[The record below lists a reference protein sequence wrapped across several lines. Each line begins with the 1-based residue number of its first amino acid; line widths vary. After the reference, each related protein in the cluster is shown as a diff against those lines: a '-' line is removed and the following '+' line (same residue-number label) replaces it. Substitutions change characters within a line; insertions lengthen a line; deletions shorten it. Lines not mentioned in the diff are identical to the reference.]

1 MVFLIR
7 AMFGKALKT
16 NDALAF
22 AVLTGCLRVSKESI
36 FTGLNNFKILS
47 ITDTRFDEQFGFTDA
62 EVQKLLSDYHLEN
75 RFREVKEW
83 YDGYRFGKAD
93 VYCPWDVIN
102 FVDRAKD
109 DPEAKPEAYWINTS
123 GNDLVKRFIDKAHK
137 TTKNEIE
144 RLIAGEVIENELR
157 LDLTYEEIDQSI
169 ENLWSVLFTT
179 GYLTQVGRTEEGAY
193 RLVIPNREVREVFRL
208 QINEWF
214 KRSIFS
220 NAERLTTFWKPEGDS
235 MALTKPYILVGGIV
249 LFVALL
255 FFFTK
260 LPEIKPEEEKEVT
273 AIVEEKPAASIWK
286 RRQFVRSVVAQFC
299 YCAAQTGIFGF
310 FINYVTEMDPGISN
324 LRASRILAFGGMALF
339 MIGRLSVS
347 FTMKWLAPGRL
358 LTWYSLLSAVCMALV
373 VASVGT
379 LSLYALYLSFFFM
392 SIMFPTIFALGLEGM
407 GVYTKKASSYIV
419 MGVAGGAFSPMLMG
433 YIGEENMA
441 LGFIVPLIAFLYIL
455 YFAIKCKR

>member
-1 MVFLIR
+1 MEKQKKQLLVAAPGGKSYLVPFILITSLFLLWGFAHGLLDVLNKHFQGVFTMTKAESGLVQFSTYIAYFLMALPAGAFMKRYGYRKGIIMGLLLFAIGAFGFIPAAFLHSATPFLIALFVIACGLCILETAANPYSTILGPSASAAQR
-7 AMFGKALKT
+7 LNLSQSFNGLGWILGPLVGSLLIFGA
-16 NDALAF
+16 
-22 AVLTGCLRVSKESI
+22 S
-36 FTGLNNFKILS
+36 
-47 ITDTRFDEQFGFTDA
+47 
-62 EVQKLLSDYHLEN
+62 
-75 RFREVKEW
+75 
-83 YDGYRFGKAD
+83 
-93 VYCPWDVIN
+93 
-102 FVDRAKD
+102 
-109 DPEAKPEAYWINTS
+109 
-123 GNDLVKRFIDKAHK
+123 
-137 TTKNEIE
+137 
-144 RLIAGEVIENELR
+144 
-157 LDLTYEEIDQSI
+157 
-169 ENLWSVLFTT
+169 
-179 GYLTQVGRTEEGAY
+179 
-193 RLVIPNREVREVFRL
+193 
-208 QINEWF
+208 
-214 KRSIFS
+214 
-220 NAERLTTFWKPEGDS
+220 EGDS

-260 LPEIKPEEEKEVT
+260 LPEIKPEEEEEVT
-273 AIVEEKPAASIWK
+273 AIVEEKPAASLWK

-339 MIGRLSVS
+339 MIGRLSGS

-455 YFAIKCKR
+455 YFAIKCNR

>member
-1 MVFLIR
+1 MEKQKKQLLVAAPGGKSYLVPFILITSLFLLWGFAHGLLDVLNKHFQGVFTMTKAESGLVQFSTYIAYFLMALPAGAFMKRYGYRKGIIMGLLLFAIGAFGFIPAAFLHSATPFLIALFVIACGLCILETAANPYSTILGPLASAAQR
-7 AMFGKALKT
+7 LNLSQSFNGLGWILGPLVGGLLIFGA
-16 NDALAF
+16 
-22 AVLTGCLRVSKESI
+22 S
-36 FTGLNNFKILS
+36 
-47 ITDTRFDEQFGFTDA
+47 
-62 EVQKLLSDYHLEN
+62 
-75 RFREVKEW
+75 
-83 YDGYRFGKAD
+83 
-93 VYCPWDVIN
+93 
-102 FVDRAKD
+102 
-109 DPEAKPEAYWINTS
+109 
-123 GNDLVKRFIDKAHK
+123 
-137 TTKNEIE
+137 
-144 RLIAGEVIENELR
+144 
-157 LDLTYEEIDQSI
+157 
-169 ENLWSVLFTT
+169 
-179 GYLTQVGRTEEGAY
+179 
-193 RLVIPNREVREVFRL
+193 
-208 QINEWF
+208 
-214 KRSIFS
+214 
-220 NAERLTTFWKPEGDS
+220 EGDS

-260 LPEIKPEEEKEVT
+260 LPEIKPEEEEEVT
-273 AIVEEKPAASIWK
+273 AIVEEKPAASLWK

-339 MIGRLSVS
+339 MIGRLSGS

-455 YFAIKCKR
+455 YFAIKCNR

>member
-1 MVFLIR
+1 MEKQKKQSLVAAPGGKSYLVPFILITSLFLLWGFAHGLLDVLNKHFQGVFTMTKAESGLVQFSTYIAYFLMALPAGAFMKRYGYRKGIIMGLLLFAIGAFGFIPAAFLYSATPFLIALFVIACGLCILETAANPYSTILGPPASAAQR
-7 AMFGKALKT
+7 LNLSQSFNGLGWILGPLVGGLLIFGA
-16 NDALAF
+16 
-22 AVLTGCLRVSKESI
+22 S
-36 FTGLNNFKILS
+36 
-47 ITDTRFDEQFGFTDA
+47 
-62 EVQKLLSDYHLEN
+62 
-75 RFREVKEW
+75 
-83 YDGYRFGKAD
+83 
-93 VYCPWDVIN
+93 
-102 FVDRAKD
+102 
-109 DPEAKPEAYWINTS
+109 
-123 GNDLVKRFIDKAHK
+123 
-137 TTKNEIE
+137 
-144 RLIAGEVIENELR
+144 
-157 LDLTYEEIDQSI
+157 
-169 ENLWSVLFTT
+169 
-179 GYLTQVGRTEEGAY
+179 
-193 RLVIPNREVREVFRL
+193 
-208 QINEWF
+208 
-214 KRSIFS
+214 
-220 NAERLTTFWKPEGDS
+220 EGDS

-260 LPEIKPEEEKEVT
+260 LPEIKPEEEEEVT
-273 AIVEEKPAASIWK
+273 AIVEEKPAASLWK

-339 MIGRLSVS
+339 MIGRLSGS

>member
-1 MVFLIR
+1 MEKQKKQSLVAAPGGKSYLVPFVLITSLFLLWGFAHGLLDVLNKHFQGVFTMTKAESGLVQFSTYIAYFLMALPAGAFMKRYGYRKGIIMGLLLFAIGAFGFIPAAFLHSATPFLIALFVIACGLCILETAANPYSTILGPSASAAQR
-7 AMFGKALKT
+7 LNLSQSFNGLGWILGPLVGGLLIFGA
-16 NDALAF
+16 
-22 AVLTGCLRVSKESI
+22 S
-36 FTGLNNFKILS
+36 
-47 ITDTRFDEQFGFTDA
+47 
-62 EVQKLLSDYHLEN
+62 
-75 RFREVKEW
+75 
-83 YDGYRFGKAD
+83 
-93 VYCPWDVIN
+93 
-102 FVDRAKD
+102 
-109 DPEAKPEAYWINTS
+109 
-123 GNDLVKRFIDKAHK
+123 
-137 TTKNEIE
+137 
-144 RLIAGEVIENELR
+144 
-157 LDLTYEEIDQSI
+157 
-169 ENLWSVLFTT
+169 
-179 GYLTQVGRTEEGAY
+179 
-193 RLVIPNREVREVFRL
+193 
-208 QINEWF
+208 
-214 KRSIFS
+214 
-220 NAERLTTFWKPEGDS
+220 EGDS

-260 LPEIKPEEEKEVT
+260 LPEIKPEEEEEVT

-299 YCAAQTGIFGF
+299 YCASQTGIFGF

-339 MIGRLSVS
+339 MIGRLSGS

-455 YFAIKCKR
+455 YFAIKCNR

>member
-1 MVFLIR
+1 MEKQRKQSVVAAPGGKSYLVPFILITSLFLLWGFAHGLLDVLNKHFQGVFTMTKAESGLVQFSTYIAYFLMALPAGAFMKRYGYRKGIIMGLLLFAIGAFGFIPAAFLHSATPFLIALFVIACGLCILETAANPYSTILGPSASAAQR
-7 AMFGKALKT
+7 LNLSQSFNGLGWILGPLVGGLLIFGA
-16 NDALAF
+16 
-22 AVLTGCLRVSKESI
+22 S
-36 FTGLNNFKILS
+36 
-47 ITDTRFDEQFGFTDA
+47 
-62 EVQKLLSDYHLEN
+62 
-75 RFREVKEW
+75 
-83 YDGYRFGKAD
+83 
-93 VYCPWDVIN
+93 
-102 FVDRAKD
+102 
-109 DPEAKPEAYWINTS
+109 
-123 GNDLVKRFIDKAHK
+123 
-137 TTKNEIE
+137 
-144 RLIAGEVIENELR
+144 
-157 LDLTYEEIDQSI
+157 
-169 ENLWSVLFTT
+169 
-179 GYLTQVGRTEEGAY
+179 
-193 RLVIPNREVREVFRL
+193 
-208 QINEWF
+208 
-214 KRSIFS
+214 
-220 NAERLTTFWKPEGDS
+220 EGDS

-273 AIVEEKPAASIWK
+273 AIVEEKPAAFLWK

-339 MIGRLSVS
+339 MIGRLSGS

>member
-1 MVFLIR
+1 MEKQKKQLLVAAPGGKSYLVPFILITSLFLLWGFAHGLLDVLNKHFQGVFTMTKAESGLVQFSTYIAYFLMALPAGAFMKRYGYRKGIIMGLLLFAIGAFGFIPAAFLHSATPFLIALFVIACGLCILETAANPYSTILGPSASAAQR
-7 AMFGKALKT
+7 LNLSQSFNGLGWILGPLVGGLLIFGA
-16 NDALAF
+16 
-22 AVLTGCLRVSKESI
+22 S
-36 FTGLNNFKILS
+36 
-47 ITDTRFDEQFGFTDA
+47 
-62 EVQKLLSDYHLEN
+62 
-75 RFREVKEW
+75 
-83 YDGYRFGKAD
+83 
-93 VYCPWDVIN
+93 
-102 FVDRAKD
+102 
-109 DPEAKPEAYWINTS
+109 
-123 GNDLVKRFIDKAHK
+123 
-137 TTKNEIE
+137 
-144 RLIAGEVIENELR
+144 
-157 LDLTYEEIDQSI
+157 
-169 ENLWSVLFTT
+169 
-179 GYLTQVGRTEEGAY
+179 
-193 RLVIPNREVREVFRL
+193 
-208 QINEWF
+208 
-214 KRSIFS
+214 
-220 NAERLTTFWKPEGDS
+220 EGDS
-235 MALTKPYILVGGIV
+235 MALTKPYILVGGMC
-249 LFVALL
+249 LFVAFL

-260 LPEIKPEEEKEVT
+260 LPEIKPEEEEEVT
-273 AIVEEKPAASIWK
+273 AIVEEKPAASLWK

-339 MIGRLSVS
+339 MIGRLSGS

-455 YFAIKCKR
+455 YFAIKCNR

>member
-1 MVFLIR
+1 MEIQKKQSLVAAPGGKSYLVPFILITSLFLLWGFAHGLLDVLNKHFQGVFTMTKAESGLVQFSTYIAYFLMALPAGAFMKRYGYRKGIIMGLLLFAIGAFGFIPAAFLHSATPFLIALFVIACGLCILETAANPYSTILGPSASAAQR
-7 AMFGKALKT
+7 LNLSQSFNGLGWILGPLVGGLLIFGA
-16 NDALAF
+16 
-22 AVLTGCLRVSKESI
+22 S
-36 FTGLNNFKILS
+36 
-47 ITDTRFDEQFGFTDA
+47 
-62 EVQKLLSDYHLEN
+62 
-75 RFREVKEW
+75 
-83 YDGYRFGKAD
+83 
-93 VYCPWDVIN
+93 
-102 FVDRAKD
+102 
-109 DPEAKPEAYWINTS
+109 
-123 GNDLVKRFIDKAHK
+123 
-137 TTKNEIE
+137 
-144 RLIAGEVIENELR
+144 
-157 LDLTYEEIDQSI
+157 
-169 ENLWSVLFTT
+169 
-179 GYLTQVGRTEEGAY
+179 
-193 RLVIPNREVREVFRL
+193 
-208 QINEWF
+208 
-214 KRSIFS
+214 
-220 NAERLTTFWKPEGDS
+220 EGDS

-260 LPEIKPEEEKEVT
+260 LPEIKPEEEEEVT
-273 AIVEEKPAASIWK
+273 AIVEEKPAASLWK

-339 MIGRLSVS
+339 MIGRLSGS

-455 YFAIKCKR
+455 YFAIKCNR

>member
-1 MVFLIR
+1 MEKQKKQSLVAAPGGKSYLVPFILITSLFLLWGFAHGLLDVLNKHFQGVFTMTKAESGLVQFSTYIAYFLMALPAGAFMKRYGYRKGIIMGLLLFAIGAFGFIPAAFLHSATPFLIALFVIACGLCILETAANPYSTILGPSASAAQR
-7 AMFGKALKT
+7 LNLSQSFNGLGWILGHLVGGLLIFGA
-16 NDALAF
+16 
-22 AVLTGCLRVSKESI
+22 
-36 FTGLNNFKILS
+36 
-47 ITDTRFDEQFGFTDA
+47 
-62 EVQKLLSDYHLEN
+62 
-75 RFREVKEW
+75 
-83 YDGYRFGKAD
+83 
-93 VYCPWDVIN
+93 
-102 FVDRAKD
+102 
-109 DPEAKPEAYWINTS
+109 
-123 GNDLVKRFIDKAHK
+123 
-137 TTKNEIE
+137 
-144 RLIAGEVIENELR
+144 
-157 LDLTYEEIDQSI
+157 
-169 ENLWSVLFTT
+169 
-179 GYLTQVGRTEEGAY
+179 
-193 RLVIPNREVREVFRL
+193 
-208 QINEWF
+208 
-214 KRSIFS
+214 
-220 NAERLTTFWKPEGDS
+220 PEGDS

-260 LPEIKPEEEKEVT
+260 LPEIKPEEEEEEVT
-273 AIVEEKPAASIWK
+273 AIVEEKPAAFLWK

-339 MIGRLSVS
+339 MIGRLSGS

-441 LGFIVPLIAFLYIL
+441 LGFIVPLIAFLYNL

>member
-1 MVFLIR
+1 MEKQKKQSLVAAPGGKSYLVPFVLITSLFLLWGFAHGLLDVLNKHFQGVFTMTKAESGLVQFSTYIAYFLMALPAGAFMKRYGYRKGIIMGLLLFAIGAFGFIPAAFLHSATPFLIALFVIACGLCILETAANPYSTILGPPASAAQR
-7 AMFGKALKT
+7 LNLSQSFNGLGWILGPLVGGLLIFGA
-16 NDALAF
+16 
-22 AVLTGCLRVSKESI
+22 S
-36 FTGLNNFKILS
+36 
-47 ITDTRFDEQFGFTDA
+47 
-62 EVQKLLSDYHLEN
+62 
-75 RFREVKEW
+75 
-83 YDGYRFGKAD
+83 
-93 VYCPWDVIN
+93 
-102 FVDRAKD
+102 
-109 DPEAKPEAYWINTS
+109 
-123 GNDLVKRFIDKAHK
+123 
-137 TTKNEIE
+137 
-144 RLIAGEVIENELR
+144 
-157 LDLTYEEIDQSI
+157 
-169 ENLWSVLFTT
+169 
-179 GYLTQVGRTEEGAY
+179 
-193 RLVIPNREVREVFRL
+193 
-208 QINEWF
+208 
-214 KRSIFS
+214 
-220 NAERLTTFWKPEGDS
+220 EGDS

-260 LPEIKPEEEKEVT
+260 LPEIKPEEEEEVT
-273 AIVEEKPAASIWK
+273 AIVEEKPAASLWK

-339 MIGRLSVS
+339 MIGRLSGS

>member
-1 MVFLIR
+1 MEKQKKQLLVAAPGGKSYLVPFILITSLFLLWGFAHGLLDVLNKHFQGVFTMTKAESGLVQFSTYIAYFLMALPAGAFMKRYGYRKGIIMGLLLFAIGAFGFIPAAFLYSATPFLIALFVIACGLCILETAANPYSTILGPSASAAQR
-7 AMFGKALKT
+7 LNLSQSFNGLGWILGPLVGGLLIFGA
-16 NDALAF
+16 
-22 AVLTGCLRVSKESI
+22 S
-36 FTGLNNFKILS
+36 
-47 ITDTRFDEQFGFTDA
+47 
-62 EVQKLLSDYHLEN
+62 
-75 RFREVKEW
+75 
-83 YDGYRFGKAD
+83 
-93 VYCPWDVIN
+93 
-102 FVDRAKD
+102 
-109 DPEAKPEAYWINTS
+109 
-123 GNDLVKRFIDKAHK
+123 
-137 TTKNEIE
+137 
-144 RLIAGEVIENELR
+144 
-157 LDLTYEEIDQSI
+157 
-169 ENLWSVLFTT
+169 
-179 GYLTQVGRTEEGAY
+179 
-193 RLVIPNREVREVFRL
+193 
-208 QINEWF
+208 
-214 KRSIFS
+214 
-220 NAERLTTFWKPEGDS
+220 EGDS

-260 LPEIKPEEEKEVT
+260 LPEIKPEEEEEVT
-273 AIVEEKPAASIWK
+273 AIVEEKPAASLWK

-339 MIGRLSVS
+339 MIGRLSGS

-455 YFAIKCKR
+455 YFAIKCNR

>member
-1 MVFLIR
+1 MEKQKKQLLVAAPGGKSYLVPFILITSLFLLWGFAHGLLDVLNKHFQGVFTMTKAESGLVQFSTYIAYFLMALPAGAFMKRYGYRKGIIMGLLLFAIGAFGFIPAAFLHSATPFLIALFVIACGLCILETAANPYSTILGPSASAAQR
-7 AMFGKALKT
+7 LNLSQSFNGLGWLLGPLVGGLLIFGA
-16 NDALAF
+16 
-22 AVLTGCLRVSKESI
+22 S
-36 FTGLNNFKILS
+36 
-47 ITDTRFDEQFGFTDA
+47 
-62 EVQKLLSDYHLEN
+62 
-75 RFREVKEW
+75 
-83 YDGYRFGKAD
+83 
-93 VYCPWDVIN
+93 
-102 FVDRAKD
+102 
-109 DPEAKPEAYWINTS
+109 
-123 GNDLVKRFIDKAHK
+123 
-137 TTKNEIE
+137 
-144 RLIAGEVIENELR
+144 
-157 LDLTYEEIDQSI
+157 
-169 ENLWSVLFTT
+169 
-179 GYLTQVGRTEEGAY
+179 
-193 RLVIPNREVREVFRL
+193 
-208 QINEWF
+208 
-214 KRSIFS
+214 
-220 NAERLTTFWKPEGDS
+220 EGDS

-260 LPEIKPEEEKEVT
+260 LPEIKPEEEEEVT
-273 AIVEEKPAASIWK
+273 AIVEEKPAASLWK

-339 MIGRLSVS
+339 MIGRLSGS

-455 YFAIKCKR
+455 YFAIKCNR

>member
-1 MVFLIR
+1 MEKQKKQLLVVAPGGKSYLVPFILITSLFLLWGFAHGLLDVLNKHFQGVFTMTKAESGLVQFSTYIAYFLMALPAGAFMKRYGYRKGIIMGLLLFAIGAFGFIPAAFLHSATPFLIALFVIACGLCILETAANPYSTILGPSASAAQR
-7 AMFGKALKT
+7 LNLSQSFNGLGWILGPLVGGLLIFGA
-16 NDALAF
+16 
-22 AVLTGCLRVSKESI
+22 S
-36 FTGLNNFKILS
+36 
-47 ITDTRFDEQFGFTDA
+47 
-62 EVQKLLSDYHLEN
+62 
-75 RFREVKEW
+75 
-83 YDGYRFGKAD
+83 
-93 VYCPWDVIN
+93 
-102 FVDRAKD
+102 
-109 DPEAKPEAYWINTS
+109 
-123 GNDLVKRFIDKAHK
+123 
-137 TTKNEIE
+137 
-144 RLIAGEVIENELR
+144 
-157 LDLTYEEIDQSI
+157 
-169 ENLWSVLFTT
+169 
-179 GYLTQVGRTEEGAY
+179 
-193 RLVIPNREVREVFRL
+193 
-208 QINEWF
+208 
-214 KRSIFS
+214 
-220 NAERLTTFWKPEGDS
+220 EGDS

-260 LPEIKPEEEKEVT
+260 LPEIKPEEEEEVT
-273 AIVEEKPAASIWK
+273 AIVEEKPAASLWK

-339 MIGRLSVS
+339 MIGRLSGS

-455 YFAIKCKR
+455 YFAIKCNR

>member
-1 MVFLIR
+1 MEKQKKQLLVAAPGGKSYLVPFILITSLFLLWGFAHGLLDVLNKHFQGVFTMTKAESGLVQFSTYIAYFLMALFMKRYGYRKGIIMGLLLFAIGAFGFIPAAFLHSATPFLIALFVIACGLCILETAANPYSTILGPSASAAQR
-7 AMFGKALKT
+7 LNLSQSFNGLGWILGPLVGGLLIFGA
-16 NDALAF
+16 
-22 AVLTGCLRVSKESI
+22 S
-36 FTGLNNFKILS
+36 
-47 ITDTRFDEQFGFTDA
+47 
-62 EVQKLLSDYHLEN
+62 
-75 RFREVKEW
+75 
-83 YDGYRFGKAD
+83 
-93 VYCPWDVIN
+93 
-102 FVDRAKD
+102 
-109 DPEAKPEAYWINTS
+109 
-123 GNDLVKRFIDKAHK
+123 
-137 TTKNEIE
+137 
-144 RLIAGEVIENELR
+144 
-157 LDLTYEEIDQSI
+157 
-169 ENLWSVLFTT
+169 
-179 GYLTQVGRTEEGAY
+179 
-193 RLVIPNREVREVFRL
+193 
-208 QINEWF
+208 
-214 KRSIFS
+214 
-220 NAERLTTFWKPEGDS
+220 EGDS

-260 LPEIKPEEEKEVT
+260 LPEIKPEEEEEVT
-273 AIVEEKPAASIWK
+273 AIVEEKPAASLWK

-339 MIGRLSVS
+339 MIGRLSGS

-455 YFAIKCKR
+455 YFAIKCNR

>member
-1 MVFLIR
+1 MEKQKKQLLVAAPGGKSYLVPFILITSLFLLWGFAHGLLDVLNKHFQGVFTMTKAESGLVQFSTYIAYFLMALPAGAFMKRYGYRKGIIMGLLLFAIGAFGFIPAAFLHSATPFLIALFVIACGLCILETAANPYSTILGPSASAAQR
-7 AMFGKALKT
+7 LNLSQSFNGLGWILGPLVGGLLIFGA
-16 NDALAF
+16 
-22 AVLTGCLRVSKESI
+22 S
-36 FTGLNNFKILS
+36 
-47 ITDTRFDEQFGFTDA
+47 
-62 EVQKLLSDYHLEN
+62 
-75 RFREVKEW
+75 
-83 YDGYRFGKAD
+83 
-93 VYCPWDVIN
+93 
-102 FVDRAKD
+102 
-109 DPEAKPEAYWINTS
+109 
-123 GNDLVKRFIDKAHK
+123 
-137 TTKNEIE
+137 
-144 RLIAGEVIENELR
+144 
-157 LDLTYEEIDQSI
+157 
-169 ENLWSVLFTT
+169 
-179 GYLTQVGRTEEGAY
+179 
-193 RLVIPNREVREVFRL
+193 
-208 QINEWF
+208 
-214 KRSIFS
+214 
-220 NAERLTTFWKPEGDS
+220 EGDS

-260 LPEIKPEEEKEVT
+260 LPEIKPEEEEEVT
-273 AIVEEKPAASIWK
+273 AIVEEKPAASLWK

-339 MIGRLSVS
+339 MIGRLSGS

-441 LGFIVPLIAFLYIL
+441 LGFIGPLIAFLYIL
-455 YFAIKCKR
+455 YFAIKCNR

>member
-1 MVFLIR
+1 MEKQKKQSLVAAPGGKSYLVPFILITSLFLLWGFAHGLLDVLNKHFQGVFTMTKAESGLVQFSTYIAYFLMALPAGAFMKRYGYRKGIIMGLLLFAIGAFGFIPAAFLHSATPFLIALFVIACGLCILETAANPYSTILGPSASAAQR
-7 AMFGKALKT
+7 LNLSQSFNGLGWILGPLVGGLLIFGA
-16 NDALAF
+16 
-22 AVLTGCLRVSKESI
+22 S
-36 FTGLNNFKILS
+36 
-47 ITDTRFDEQFGFTDA
+47 
-62 EVQKLLSDYHLEN
+62 
-75 RFREVKEW
+75 
-83 YDGYRFGKAD
+83 
-93 VYCPWDVIN
+93 
-102 FVDRAKD
+102 
-109 DPEAKPEAYWINTS
+109 
-123 GNDLVKRFIDKAHK
+123 
-137 TTKNEIE
+137 
-144 RLIAGEVIENELR
+144 
-157 LDLTYEEIDQSI
+157 
-169 ENLWSVLFTT
+169 
-179 GYLTQVGRTEEGAY
+179 
-193 RLVIPNREVREVFRL
+193 
-208 QINEWF
+208 
-214 KRSIFS
+214 
-220 NAERLTTFWKPEGDS
+220 EGDS

-260 LPEIKPEEEKEVT
+260 LPEIKPEEEEEVT
-273 AIVEEKPAASIWK
+273 AIVEEKPAASLWK
-286 RRQFVRSVVAQFC
+286 RRPFVRSVVAQFC

-339 MIGRLSVS
+339 MIGRLSGS

-455 YFAIKCKR
+455 YFAIKCNR